1 MDFAING
8 NMYLI
13 KNTNTDMKFE
23 NDRYETT
30 EYKML
35 KKWLILLKA
44 PETTLDIQKLESKI
58 DLLLKRK
65 LRGLEYDNTDTT
77 ENTVLEGV
85 FIPEKYMRY
94 SHILDSVVEI

>member
-1 MDFAING
+1 MDFTING

-44 PETTLDIQKLESKI
+44 PETLSDIQKLESKI

-65 LRGLEYDNTDTT
+65 LRGLEYDNTD
-77 ENTVLEGV
+77 NTVLQDV
-85 FIPEKYMRY
+85 LIPDKYIRN
-94 SHILDSVVEI
+94 SHMLDSVVEI

>member
-1 MDFAING
+1 MDFTING

-13 KNTNTDMKFE
+13 KNTNNNMKFE

-35 KKWLILLKA
+35 KKWLILSEA
-44 PETTLDIQKLESKI
+44 PETVLDIQKLESKI

-65 LRGLEYDNTDTT
+65 LRGFEYDNMD
-77 ENTVLEGV
+77 NTILQDVL
-85 FIPEKYMRY
+85 IPDKYIRY

>member
-1 MDFAING
+1 MDFTING

-13 KNTNTDMKFE
+13 KNTNTNMKFE

-44 PETTLDIQKLESKI
+44 PETLSDIQKLESKI

-77 ENTVLEGV
+77 VLEDV
-85 FIPEKYMRY
+85 LIPDKYIRNSNM
-94 SHILDSVVEI
+94 LDSVVEI